1 MGSALSPMLSNIF
14 IHALETKIV
23 DKYKKSGKII
33 SYSRFADD
41 SLIIIHKNSMR
52 AFVKEINNFDKSI
65 NYTIEKMNQENQII
79 FLDTTVYINSTNEL
93 EFKKYRKNSLS
104 TVISNFEHSLVSKKY
119 LKGGIFT
126 NLHRELDS
134 SSSHENFL
142 ETLEEL
148 KEVYNR
154 NSYPPALIN
163 SKIKIF
169 LANKEKPVRKPT
181 SHTVCFE
188 YSSPQIEYTI
198 CELTRKIASIMPD
211 FRINVTYRSVKVSKL
226 FSFLAKPETDKFE
239 KSDVVYEYLCPCN
252 EIYIGQTARML
263 INRVREHQQNSS
275 QTNISLHIS
284 CCDAYIKNS
293 NDFVDENSKNFTSPQ
308 KAKFANFKD
317 KFKIIKSGFRY
328 KNDRER
334 AEAFMIRVNR
344 PSLNDQ
350 YDHKAF
356 KLF

>member
-1 MGSALSPMLSNIF
+1 MKTPVGVYQQKNGLNMGSALSPMLSNIF

-23 DKYKKSGKII
+23 EKYKKSGKII

-148 KEVYNR
+148 KEVYIR

-163 SKIKIF
+163 SKI
-169 LANKEKPVRKPT
+169 
-181 SHTVCFE
+181 
-188 YSSPQIEYTI
+188 
-198 CELTRKIASIMPD
+198 
-211 FRINVTYRSVKVSKL
+211 
-226 FSFLAKPETDKFE
+226 
-239 KSDVVYEYLCPCN
+239 
-252 EIYIGQTARML
+252 
-263 INRVREHQQNSS
+263 
-275 QTNISLHIS
+275 
-284 CCDAYIKNS
+284 
-293 NDFVDENSKNFTSPQ
+293 
-308 KAKFANFKD
+308 
-317 KFKIIKSGFRY
+317 
-328 KNDRER
+328 
-334 AEAFMIRVNR
+334 
-344 PSLNDQ
+344 
-350 YDHKAF
+350 
-356 KLF
+356 